1 MVPPN
6 QAQLMADALRQKGIR
21 VQHITFAEE
30 GHGFRQAT
38 NIIAALEA
46 ELAFYTEVFD
56 LASAI

>member
-1 MVPPN
+1 
-6 QAQLMADALRQKGIR
+6 MADALRQKGIR